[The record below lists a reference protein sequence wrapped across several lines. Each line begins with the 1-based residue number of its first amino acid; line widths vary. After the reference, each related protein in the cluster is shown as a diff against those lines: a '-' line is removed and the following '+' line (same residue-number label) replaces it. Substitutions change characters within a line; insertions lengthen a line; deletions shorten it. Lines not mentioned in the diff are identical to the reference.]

1 MVIVFLYKFRCIFKD
16 KRLRHQDT
24 RQTESYLLQN
34 VQYKKPIQNYS
45 MTETFIWFKLQ
56 YYITFI
62 FVLMRSTIV
71 FIYACITQMLISIIV
86 HY

>member
-24 RQTESYLLQN
+24 RQTESYSTQN
-34 VQYKKPIQNYS
+34 VQYKKPIQN
-45 MTETFIWFKLQ
+45 ETFIWFKLQ